1 MRGAYLHVLGDLL
14 GSVGAITAA
23 IVILLTGWYLAD
35 PLISVFVGILIMLGA
50 WRLTRESVDILLDAV
65 PKGIDAGAVH
75 RAILDLDG
83 VEEVHDLHIWTL
95 TSGMYAM
102 SGHVV
107 IRDPA
112 RYKQVLE
119 AVHVLMHDRFRISH
133 VTVQVEHRTMY
144 PLRPSSRQADASR
157 AGRQAGTGPPWLS
170 GCTCG
175 RRHARPWW
183 TSPTPSGAPSRQRRH
198 RGVAHLWSLHT
209 TCALTVN
216 EGFDPDVVDDVVAFM
231 RHLVPRDAGFR
242 HAEGNSDSHIKTSA
256 PAWFGALLGM
266 APSSSRTASRAA
278 GPLAALF
285 FLCEWDGPRSRRTY
299 RATAGHQPVWDEAG
313 HAIASVFYVY
323 YERTDIRDRDRR
335 PLVFSFNGGPG
346 SASLWMHIG
355 YTGPRF
361 LEIDPEGFPVQP
373 YGVRDNP
380 HSILDVADI
389 VFVDPV
395 NTGFSRI
402 IGAAGRDQ
410 FFGVYEDIAYL
421 ARWIDTFVSRHQRWT
436 APKFLIGE
444 SYGTN
449 RVSGLARRLQG
460 SHWMNLNGVILVS
473 PTGLGVA
480 RDGPVG
486 AALSLPYFAA
496 TAWYHRVLAADLQQ
510 RDLEEL
516 LPEVEAFTITE
527 YIPALTRGGSLD
539 REERSAL
546 ARRVARYSGLDEQVV
561 LNHNLAVPTAF
572 FWKELLRDRGL
583 TVGRLDSRY
592 RGTDRADAGERYDY
606 DPALTAWNHAF
617 APAINHYLRDVL
629 GYR

>member
-1 MRGAYLHVLGDLL
+1 MYVTVHALLFLLACGVAQAGAH
-14 GSVGAITAA
+14 AQAPTAA
-23 IVILLTGWYLAD
+23 PALTP
-35 PLISVFVGILIMLGA
+35 PLDTA
-50 WRLTRESVDILLDAV
+50 LT
-65 PKGIDAGAVH
+65 
-75 RAILDLDG
+75 
-83 VEEVHDLHIWTL
+83 T
-95 TSGMYAM
+95 
-102 SGHVV
+102 
-107 IRDPA
+107 
-112 RYKQVLE
+112 
-119 AVHVLMHDRFRISH
+119 SH
-133 VTVQVEHRTMY
+133 VATIR
-144 PLRPSSRQADASR
+144 
-157 AGRQAGTGPPWLS
+157 G
-170 GCTCG
+170 
-175 RRHARPWW
+175 
-183 TSPTPSGAPSRQRRH
+183 QR
-198 RGVAHLWSLHT
+198 
-209 TCALTVN
+209 
-216 EGFDPDVVDDVVAFM
+216 
-231 RHLVPRDAGFR
+231 VP
-242 HAEGNSDSHIKTSA
+242 
-256 PAWFGALLGM
+256 
-266 APSSSRTASRAA
+266 
-278 GPLAALF
+278 
-285 FLCEWDGPRSRRTY
+285 Y

-473 PTGLGVA
+473 PTGLGGA

-629 GYR
+629 GYRSDLQYWVFGPVSPWNRAADTTGDDLAAAMSQNPWLHVLVQAGYFDGGTDYFAARFTMWNIDRAGRLQDRIRFHGYRSGHMMYLRQEDLAAANGHIREFIRDALEAATAPARF